1 MATEIHEP
9 RESDDRWDDRVR
21 TAYRR
26 PLAGEEA
33 ARERA
38 LDRLRRESAAS
49 GPGRGTWWLDPHA
62 LRLSPLAAAAVV
74 LLVLA
79 IGGWAG
85 VRWANARHVRAA
97 AIAAAPSH
105 AVTAAP
111 ASSGITSTTVTF
123 AFRAPGAT
131 RVALVGDFNGWDP
144 DATPLRRAATGE
156 VWTVDLPLPRGLHAY
171 AFIVDGA
178 DWSVDPSAPLAPETT
193 FGRRNALLVVD
204 EKGAL

>member
-1 MATEIHEP
+1 MTTERRGSAELG
-9 RESDDRWDDRVR
+9 ERWDDRVR
-21 TAYRR
+21 EAYVR

-33 ARERA
+33 ARGRT
-38 LDRLRRESAAS
+38 LTRLRRELVATRS
-49 GPGRGTWWLDPHA
+49 WWLDPES
-62 LRLSPLAAAAVV
+62 LRVPPLAAAAAAVVV
-74 LLVLA
+74 LALGA
-79 IGGWAG
+79 WAG
-85 VRWANARHVRAA
+85 ARWAGDRHVRATTLA
-97 AIAAAPSH
+97 TGEAPRIATVRPATTA
-105 AVTAAP
+105 TAA
-111 ASSGITSTTVTF
+111 STTVTF

-131 RVALVGDFNGWDP
+131 RVALVGDFNGWDA
-144 DATPLRRAATGE
+144 DATPLRRAATGD